1 MNEWTPNE
9 RIDRVRVYIYG
20 FFPFC
25 RVQCFLAFVDIDYSI
40 NRIHFQSVHLYGLLK
55 EDVQPIFYVV
65 IHCIILKNRI
75 DHQSYGAAG
84 HKQFFDF
91 SFRIF
96 PLSPLL
102 WVSRKNFRRFLL
114 CVCVCVYSVDIFM
127 ALYLRDACTRVRRP
141 QWNSLHSYQALSVIK
156 FIWLCYKRLFSGCL
170 LYYYCFSPIV
180 M

>member
-40 NRIHFQSVHLYGLLK
+40 NRIHFQSVHLYRLLK
-55 EDVQPIFYVV
+55 EDIQPIFYVV

-84 HKQFFDF
+84 HNQFFDF

-102 WVSRKNFRRFLL
+102 
-114 CVCVCVYSVDIFM
+114 
-127 ALYLRDACTRVRRP
+127 
-141 QWNSLHSYQALSVIK
+141 
-156 FIWLCYKRLFSGCL
+156 
-170 LYYYCFSPIV
+170 
-180 M
+180 